1 MNTGKAIEL
10 FYLFFQGVIIFQ
22 VLIFFILFWITRKK
36 DILYYALFLFFAA
49 AYFFLNAPYTFFG
62 ISEEAVFDSRFYE
75 YLNIPLIIAENCFY
89 LLFLQS
95 FYYGLTEDKVVLK
108 TLRYTL
114 FIIPVLV
121 LLFLMVKVSGMD
133 TQGVFYMVKLL
144 AVVPALIICFMLW
157 NKKLPF
163 FSLMLSGLSCTI
175 AGTLLTV
182 CMIVLRNAGVQHLF
196 TDGYPL
202 FFIRLGLLGDM
213 VFYLLAILKK
223 WNYQEKQLAML
234 QIQKQLEISNLRNT
248 ISSQLHDDIG
258 SVLSGVSMYSHLAN
272 TQMNQGEYGKVNASL
287 QTIRHSANEVI
298 GKLDDLVWSVRSDHI
313 SLNKLVE
320 KLFQFGHE
328 MCYAKA
334 IEFRTNMRDLNID
347 IELSEEQ
354 NYQLYLFL
362 KEAINNAVKYSG
374 AGVLELMVH
383 LKSGC
388 IEFTVSDDGKGLDIS
403 NMDGGNGIRNMKRRA
418 AEIGAQFD
426 LQSGLGK
433 GVFISL
439 VIKYPNAV

>member
-1 MNTGKAIEL
+1 MSTGKAIEL

-22 VLIFFILFWITRKK
+22 ILIFLVLFWISRKK

-62 ISEEAVFDSRFYE
+62 ISEEAVFDSRIYE
-75 YLNIPLIIAENCFY
+75 YLNIPIIIAENYFY
-89 LLFLQS
+89 LLFLHS
-95 FYYGLTEDKVVLK
+95 FYKGLTDDKLVLK

-121 LLFLMVKVSGMD
+121 LLFVIVKILGTD
-133 TQGVFYMVKLL
+133 TQAVFYTVKLL

-163 FSLMLSGLSCTI
+163 FNLMLSGLSCTI

-182 CMIVLRNAGVQHLF
+182 CMIVLRNAGVHHLF

-213 VFYLLAILKK
+213 VFYLVAILRK
-223 WNYQEKQLAML
+223 WNFQEKQLAML
-234 QIQKQLEISNLRNT
+234 HIQKQLEISNLRNT

-298 GKLDDLVWSVRSDHI
+298 GKLDDLVWSVKSDHI
-313 SLNKLVE
+313 SLNKLFE
-320 KLFQFGHE
+320 KLLQYGHD
-328 MCYAKA
+328 MCYAKS
-334 IEFRTNMRDLNID
+334 IEFRTNMRDLIVD
-347 IELSEEQ
+347 IEFSEEQ
-354 NYQLYLFL
+354 NYQLYLL
-362 KEAINNAVKYSG
+362 MKEAINNAVKYSG
-374 AGVLELMVH
+374 AGLLELMAYV
-383 LKSGC
+383 KTGY
-388 IEFTVSDDGKGLDIS
+388 IEFSVSDNGRGFDLS
-403 NMDGGNGIRNMKRRA
+403 NMNGGNGIRNMKRRA
-418 AEIGAQFD
+418 ADIGAQFD
-426 LQSGLGK
+426 LRSDLDK
-433 GVFISL
+433 GVFVSI
-439 VIKYPNAV
+439 VIKYPNGV

>member
-1 MNTGKAIEL
+1 
-10 FYLFFQGVIIFQ
+10 
-22 VLIFFILFWITRKK
+22 
-36 DILYYALFLFFAA
+36 
-49 AYFFLNAPYTFFG
+49 
-62 ISEEAVFDSRFYE
+62 
-75 YLNIPLIIAENCFY
+75 
-89 LLFLQS
+89 
-95 FYYGLTEDKVVLK
+95 
-108 TLRYTL
+108 
-114 FIIPVLV
+114 
-121 LLFLMVKVSGMD
+121 
-133 TQGVFYMVKLL
+133 
-144 AVVPALIICFMLW
+144 
-157 NKKLPF
+157 
-163 FSLMLSGLSCTI
+163 
-175 AGTLLTV
+175 
-182 CMIVLRNAGVQHLF
+182 
-196 TDGYPL
+196 
-202 FFIRLGLLGDM
+202 
-213 VFYLLAILKK
+213 
-223 WNYQEKQLAML
+223 
-234 QIQKQLEISNLRNT
+234 
-248 ISSQLHDDIG
+248 
-258 SVLSGVSMYSHLAN
+258 MYSHLAN